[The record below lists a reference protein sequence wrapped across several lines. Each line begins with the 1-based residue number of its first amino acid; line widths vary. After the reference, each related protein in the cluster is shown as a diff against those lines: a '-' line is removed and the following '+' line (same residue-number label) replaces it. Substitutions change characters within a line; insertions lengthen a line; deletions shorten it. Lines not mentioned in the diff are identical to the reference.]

1 MKVVVR
7 GDRNQKSNYAGG
19 QFPHFAFSLLFF
31 LIGGLFFGLGIWLMI
46 SEEVF
51 SSGDSDALFVSALST
66 ILGGIAIGVG
76 IYSFFKRPAISNTY
90 DLMQSEHCVKMPIVS
105 IEESNTRLNHV
116 SGVYI
121 VCRNINN
128 EIGCLDEYRSD
139 VIYNVHCAELQP
151 GDLIPIYI
159 DWRNPSCFYMD
170 VDGFEKAGYADEQ
183 CNSIN
188 NTMI

>member
-19 QFPHFAFSLLFF
+19 QFPHLAFSLLFI
-31 LIGGLFFGLGIWLMI
+31 LTGGLFFVLGIWVMI

-51 SSGDSDALFVSALST
+51 TSGDSDALFVSMLCT
-66 ILGGIAIGVG
+66 IFGGIAIAVG
-76 IYSFFKRPAISNTY
+76 IFSFLRRNKVSNTY
-90 DLMQSEHCVKMPIVS
+90 DLIQSEHCVKLPIVS
-105 IEESNTRLNHV
+105 IEDANCMLNHIR
-116 SGVYI
+116 GVYI
-121 VCRNINN
+121 VCRNLNN

-139 VIYNVHCAELQP
+139 VIYNVHCASLQP

-159 DWRNPSCFYMD
+159 DWRNPNCFYMD
-170 VDGFEKAGYADEQ
+170 IDSYEKAEYADEHK
-183 CNSIN
+183 NNIN